1 MRAFGRA
8 ASDDFNIFD
17 AALCEGREGAAL
29 RVLPTVARRVL
40 EALFLAAAG
49 FAEDLALDVGLGDF
63 LRDFLDIRLP
73 FDAFGGSIIGLLRV
87 PSGRPD
93 SVRRLGKSDGAGIW
107 LQGNRCPACI
117 LVE

>member
-1 MRAFGRA
+1 
-8 ASDDFNIFD
+8 
-17 AALCEGREGAAL
+17 L
-29 RVLPTVARRVL
+29 RVLLSVTRWVFEWVL
-40 EALFLAAAG
+40 GALALAAAG
-49 FAEDLALDVGLGDF
+49 FAEDLALVAVLGDF

-107 LQGNRCPACI
+107 LQANRSPACA